1 MVLVTTA
8 TTLSLVAL
16 TMTSVQE
23 ASAAKQCNNNDDTSN
38 QDKDDNGRTCADQQQ
53 QAQEHSKNRD
63 PSSTSDTKNSIPFRL
78 PMPFP

>member
-1 MVLVTTA
+1 LVLVTIA
-8 TTLSLVAL
+8 TTLSLVAQ

-23 ASAAKQCNNNDDTSN
+23 TSAAKQCNNNEDISN
-38 QDKDDNGRTCADQQQ
+38 HDKDGNGKTCADQQQ
-53 QAQEHSKNRD
+53 QPQAQSKNHD